1 MHNTIFVQ
9 HEETML
15 WMISFLDP
23 FQTNRNIPAR
33 SVKSALAVKSY
44 MGDAFVGMVFKEGRK
59 ATLFISSST
68 MNMGRAM
75 MATCSHQKS

>member
-23 FQTNRNIPAR
+23 FQTNRNIPVC
-33 SVKSALAVKSY
+33 SVKARCYSFLGWYKGITES
-44 MGDAFVGMVFKEGRK
+44 
-59 ATLFISSST
+59 
-68 MNMGRAM
+68 RAP
-75 MATCSHQKS
+75 